1 MNNGRKRSLEEKQKL
16 RAELDAVIAYNEAEL
31 VKMQKQGW
39 DNMTDEQ
46 KNLLNNFACV
56 AIETMR
62 LCPPA
67 YVKVA
72 ANNLERRI
80 AEFQAKNEALVKEM
94 IEKGRAAS
102 EKEEVGG
109 ELYDKPEPLK
119 FDYGGTDEEGNT
131 LYGCNEVKDTV
142 PEANNV
148 EL

>member
-1 MNNGRKRSLEEKQKL
+1 MNSGRKRSLEEKQKL
-16 RAELDAVIAYNEAEL
+16 RAELDAVINYNESEL

-46 KNLLNNFACV
+46 KNILNNFACV
-56 AIETMR
+56 AVETMR

-80 AEFQAKNEALVKEM
+80 AEFRAKNEALIKEV
-94 IEKGRAAS
+94 IEKGKAAT
-102 EKEEVGG
+102 EKS
-109 ELYDKPEPLK
+109 DA
-119 FDYGGTDEEGNT
+119 
-131 LYGCNEVKDTV
+131 V
-142 PEANNV
+142 PEENNV

>member
-67 YVKVA
+67 YVKLA

-80 AEFQAKNEALVKEM
+80 AEFHAKNEALVKEM
-94 IEKGRAAS
+94 IEKGRAAT
-102 EKEEVGG
+102 EKQDTIPEVN
-109 ELYDKPEPLK
+109 D
-119 FDYGGTDEEGNT
+119 
-131 LYGCNEVKDTV
+131 
-142 PEANNV
+142 V